1 MTTVLLLIAVW
12 VVAASSIV
20 AVVMV
25 LRAIA
30 GARAAA
36 RTHLPFL
43 QGGPDRRQTP
53 ERTLADRPPH
63 RMVH

>member
-1 MTTVLLLIAVW
+1 VTTVLLLIAVW

-20 AVVMV
+20 ALVMI

-36 RTHLPFL
+36 RAHLPFL
-43 QGGPDRRQTP
+43 QGGPDRRAKP
-53 ERTLADRPPH
+53 ERTLAERPPH